1 MVSSLSQN
9 KAPAQGAHG
18 AATALHEGMRRLG

>member
-9 KAPAQGAHG
+9 KAPTQRAHG
-18 AATALHEGMRRLG
+18 AAAALHEGMRRLG